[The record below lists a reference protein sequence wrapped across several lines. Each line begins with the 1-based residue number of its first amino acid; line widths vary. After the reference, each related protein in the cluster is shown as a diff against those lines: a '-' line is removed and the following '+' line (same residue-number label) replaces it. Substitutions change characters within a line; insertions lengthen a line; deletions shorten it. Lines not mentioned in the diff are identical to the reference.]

1 MKKLLQ
7 TPSQTGGP
15 FFSCYLFDEYK
26 SYPLKPFFKN
36 EGNYNSV
43 ILRVVLYDGK
53 ENLVTDAF
61 LETWQ
66 ADRNGKYISFAEKD
80 KKHTNFNRVFCNFRQ
95 RNRYIIKTFKPGI
108 GRNQKTPY
116 LNITL
121 FARGLLNHLHTR
133 IYFSDEEVNNM
144 KDDFYSSVDK
154 KRKKSIVARLVKKE
168 RNTNYYDF
176 DIYLSGKKETVFIE
190 I

>member
-1 MKKLLQ
+1 M
-7 TPSQTGGP
+7 
-15 FFSCYLFDEYK
+15 
-26 SYPLKPFFKN
+26 
-36 EGNYNSV
+36 
-43 ILRVVLYDGK
+43 
-53 ENLVTDAF
+53 
-61 LETWQ
+61 
-66 ADRNGKYISFAEKD
+66 
-80 KKHTNFNRVFCNFRQ
+80 
-95 RNRYIIKTFKPGI
+95 
-108 GRNQKTPY
+108 
-116 LNITL
+116 